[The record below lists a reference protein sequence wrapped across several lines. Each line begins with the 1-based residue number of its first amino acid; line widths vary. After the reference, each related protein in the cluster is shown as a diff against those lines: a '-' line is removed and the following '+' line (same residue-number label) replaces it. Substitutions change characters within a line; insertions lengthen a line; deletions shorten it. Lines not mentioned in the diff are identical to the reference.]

1 MAGGELSDLATDI
14 REQIDTWIANLED
27 ELNAAAI
34 AKRNAALGL
43 RSLTRK
49 SSLNREYIA
58 TRGAIPAIVSVLR
71 DTTDDETKKHAVT
84 LLLNLSI
91 HPNVKDMIMAAGALE
106 PIVQVLK
113 FGDCEARENAAAAL
127 FSLSAKMPTHK
138 AAIGSY
144 TDAIPALVKLLIDGT
159 IQGKKDAAS
168 AIFDLAICHD
178 NKAIAVRAGAITP
191 LVDLLTDEKQ
201 GIVDEALA
209 TLAIL
214 ATHPE
219 GQAEINRV
227 GALPVLIDLI
237 SDSSP
242 QNKENAAGIL
252 LELCSSDA
260 NNIYMSAKLGV
271 CGPLGEVCSTG
282 TGKAR
287 RKARKL
293 LDLQRQAQYRHGQ
306 FGARSF

>member
-1 MAGGELSDLATDI
+1 MAGGGPAGEI
-14 REQIDTWIANLED
+14 RELIDGWVGSLEGD
-27 ELNAAAI
+27 AAQVS
-34 AKRNAALGL
+34 AKRDAALGL

-58 TRGAIPAIVSVLR
+58 TRGAIPAIVAVLR
-71 DTTDDETKKHAVT
+71 DSTDAETKKHAVT

-91 HPNVKDMIMAAGALE
+91 HPNVKEEIVAAGALD

-113 FGDCEARENAAAAL
+113 CGDSEARENAAAAL
-127 FSLSAKMPTHK
+127 FSLSTKSTTHK
-138 AAIGSY
+138 ALIGSS

-159 IQGKKDAAS
+159 TRGKKDAAG
-168 AIFDLAICHD
+168 AIFDLSICHE
-178 NKAIAVRAGAITP
+178 NKATAVRAGVVPP
-191 LVDLLTDEKQ
+191 LVDLLVDEKQ

-219 GQAEINRV
+219 GQTEISHV
-227 GALPVLIDLI
+227 GALPLLIDII

-242 QNKENAAGIL
+242 QNKENAACIL
-252 LELCSSDA
+252 LQLCSSDP
-260 NNIYMSAKLGV
+260 NNTYMSAKLGV
-271 CGPLGEVCSTG
+271 CGPLGELCSTG
-282 TGKAR
+282 TAKAR
-287 RKARKL
+287 RRARQL
-293 LDLQRQAQYRHGQ
+293 LDLHRQAQHRHGH

>member
-1 MAGGELSDLATDI
+1 MAGGGPAGEI
-14 REQIDTWIANLED
+14 RELIDGWVGSLEGD
-27 ELNAAAI
+27 AAQVS
-34 AKRNAALGL
+34 AKRDAALGL

-58 TRGAIPAIVSVLR
+58 TRGAIPAIVAVLR
-71 DTTDDETKKHAVT
+71 DSADAETKKHAVT

-91 HPNVKDMIMAAGALE
+91 HPNVKEEIVAAGALD

-113 FGDCEARENAAAAL
+113 CGDSEARENAAAAL
-127 FSLSAKMPTHK
+127 FSLSTKSTAHK
-138 AAIGSY
+138 ALIGSS

-159 IQGKKDAAS
+159 TRGKKDAAG
-168 AIFDLAICHD
+168 AIFDLSICHE
-178 NKAIAVRAGAITP
+178 NKATAVRAGVVPP
-191 LVDLLTDEKQ
+191 LVDLRGDEKQ

-219 GQAEINRV
+219 GQTEISHV
-227 GALPVLIDLI
+227 GALPLLIDII

-242 QNKENAAGIL
+242 QNKENAACIL
-252 LELCSSDA
+252 LQLCSSDP
-260 NNIYMSAKLGV
+260 NNTYMSAKLGV
-271 CGPLGEVCSTG
+271 CGPLGELCSTG
-282 TGKAR
+282 TAKAR
-287 RKARKL
+287 RRARQL
-293 LDLQRQAQYRHGQ
+293 LDLHRQAQHRHGH